1 MKIRYLGHSC
11 VEIIGKHH
19 ILIDPDFTRDPLP
32 DVEFICVSHAHKD
45 HMGKITAVPTG
56 TVLASPDICEM
67 ARTMGISQSRLHP
80 VVAGE
85 TIENIEILPGFSVV
99 KDHAYTAMNL
109 IFRRRLPEPGGTPL
123 SYFIRDEA
131 DLLHIGD
138 AHKVPL
144 QVQPDVLCLPWRS
157 TPFRA
162 EMYKGMIVE
171 LAKQM
176 AAPYILPIHYDL
188 HGTEADPAELATRVD
203 ARVLS
208 GDGWHSFKNRVEIQE
223 PMA

>member
-1 MKIRYLGHSC
+1 
-11 VEIIGKHH
+11 
-19 ILIDPDFTRDPLP
+19 
-32 DVEFICVSHAHKD
+32 
-45 HMGKITAVPTG
+45 MGKITAVPTG

-67 ARTMGISQSRLHP
+67 VQAMGISQNRLHP
-80 VVAGE
+80 VNAGD

-99 KDHAYTAMNL
+99 KDPAYTAMNL

-123 SYFIRDEA
+123 SYFVRDEA

-138 AHKVPL
+138 AHKVSL
-144 QVQPDVLCLPWRS
+144 KVRPDIFCLPWRS
-157 TPFRA
+157 APFNTVA
-162 EMYKGMIVE
+162 YKKMIVE

-176 AAPYILPIHYDL
+176 AAPYILQIHYDL
-188 HGTEADPAELATRVD
+188 HGTEADPAELAMRVE

-208 GDGWHSFKNRVEIQE
+208 GDGWHSFKDRVEIQE